1 MDSDTK
7 KDIELFSLLVSEIN
21 ISKYNQKE
29 FREIVEAIYWN
40 IFEGQLGFLYE
51 GEQDEK

>member
-21 ISKYNQKE
+21 ISKYNQSE
-29 FREIVEAIYWN
+29 FREIVDAIYWN
-40 IFEGQLGFLYE
+40 IFEGG
-51 GEQDEK
+51 QDEEYYP